1 MTDTSWSPGTGL
13 VVLGDLAAS
22 RLDQHALQTL
32 PREPAPNESPSAFLA
47 VGLASAGLLDAVR
60 AFRAGEHYGYYPL
73 LAERPD
79 DLDASPARAELE
91 RLVDAFVEDV
101 NSASDRA
108 RAFWGDVT
116 ASWDASP
123 ETPEERLLAYM
134 LLRGDEPLRPV
145 RDWQTR
151 ELYYYPILRCLSGTH
166 GLHLLNALNSRGA
179 IAREQLVERLRLCSH
194 CSGAHLIFV
203 DTCPACHSLELQR
216 DEAIHCFTCGHVGSQ
231 RTFLTGGAMTC
242 PNCRTRLRHI
252 GTDYDRPLE
261 NHSCGGCGEMFAE
274 PEVLAR
280 CAVCDHA
287 SATDELVVREI
298 ASYRLTDYGRMLAL
312 HGDAGD
318 LADIFDQSQY
328 LRLPVFEHLLRW
340 QAQVATRH
348 EECHFSLLLIQLTN
362 LEELADQLGRG
373 RLSMLLYGFAERL
386 QELIRTSDL
395 CTRTREQD
403 FWLLLPQTDT
413 AGSRLFLQRLE
424 ELTQASQSLRSAG
437 LEFQAQVLASRDRP
451 DIGDHTGR
459 DLMQRLGGTMADDTG
474 V

>member
-13 VVLGDLAAS
+13 VVLGDLSAS
-22 RLDQHALQTL
+22 RLDQRALQAL
-32 PREPAPNESPSAFLA
+32 PREPSPNEPPRAFIA
-47 VGLASAGLLDAVR
+47 VGLPSAELLEAVR
-60 AFRAGEHYGYYPL
+60 ALRADESHGYYPL
-73 LAERPD
+73 LAERPE
-79 DLDASPARAELE
+79 DLDASAARAELDS
-91 RLVDAFVEDV
+91 LVDAFVADV
-101 NSASDRA
+101 DTATERA

-116 ASWDASP
+116 TAWEASP

-134 LLRGDEPLRPV
+134 LLRSDQPLRPV

-166 GLHLLNALNSRGA
+166 GLELLNVLSSRGA
-179 IAREQLVERLRLCSH
+179 IAREQLVERLRLCPH

-231 RTFLTGGAMTC
+231 RTFLGAGAMAC

-261 NHSCGGCGEMFAE
+261 NHSCGRCGEMFAE
-274 PEVLAR
+274 PDVLAR
-280 CAVCDHA
+280 CAVCDET

-298 ASYRLTDYGRMLAL
+298 ASFRLTDYGRMLAL

-328 LRLPVFEHLLRW
+328 LRLPVFEHLLHW
-340 QAQVATRH
+340 QTQVAARH
-348 EECHFSLLLIQLTN
+348 EECQFSLLLIQLTN
-362 LEELADQLGRG
+362 LDDLSERLGRG
-373 RLSMLLYGFAERL
+373 RLSMLLHGFAERL

-395 CTRTREQD
+395 CTRTGEQD
-403 FWLLLPQTDT
+403 FWLLLPQTDA
-413 AGSRLFLQRLE
+413 AGSRQFLQRLE
-424 ELTQASQSLRSAG
+424 DLTQASQSLRSAG
-437 LEFQAQVLASRDRP
+437 LEFQAQVLASRDTP
-451 DIGDHTGR
+451 DIGDYTGSG
-459 DLMQRLGGTMADDTG
+459 LMQHLGASGTDTDG
-474 V
+474 A